1 MKLIAEIG
9 QAHDGSLGNLLSMV
23 RKLCSL
29 RVDIVKIQHHIAE
42 AESSEH
48 EQFRKK
54 FSVQDVSRQ
63 DYWRRME
70 IPKAVMRE
78 IKAMVEA
85 SGKQF
90 LCTPFSLRAV
100 DELEELGVEAYKI
113 GSADVGNHLLLS
125 RIAETGKSVIISS
138 GTKDETAMDAAIE
151 LLRPAAAS
159 LTVMH
164 CTSAYPTPLTSVDLL
179 GLGRLRARYGLP
191 VGLSDH
197 SGQVWPAIFALAHGA
212 SHAEV
217 HFTWSRDQFGPDSS
231 SSLTPE
237 EFDTIADAIAA
248 WSDCHTAEVDPV
260 ISAELERVRVV
271 FTRSVRLRRPIATG
285 DALTLAHLESF
296 KPSGLGI
303 DPQFAVSLLG
313 RSAQRPLTAGTVLTA
328 ELTREAFGA

>member
-29 RVDIVKIQHHIAE
+29 RVDIIKVQHHIAD

-54 FSVQDVSRQ
+54 FSVQDETRL

-70 IPKAVMRE
+70 IPLPVMRE

-85 SGKQF
+85 AGKQF

-100 DELEELGVEAYKI
+100 DELEELGVDAYKI
-113 GSADVGNHLLLS
+113 GSADVGNRLMLR
-125 RIAETGKSVIISS
+125 RIAETGKPVIISS
-138 GTKDETAMDAAIE
+138 GTKDEAAMDAAIE
-151 LLRPAAAS
+151 MLRPASTAV
-159 LTVMH
+159 TVMH
-164 CTSAYPTPLTSVDLL
+164 CTSAYPTPLAIVDLQ
-179 GLGRLRARYGLP
+179 GMDRLRARYGLP

-197 SGQVWPAIFALAHGA
+197 SGKIWPTVFALAHGA

-217 HFTWSRDQFGPDSS
+217 HFTWSRDQFGPDTT

-237 EFDTIADAIAA
+237 EFETLADAIAA
-248 WSDCHTAEVDPV
+248 WKATHMVVNDPG
-260 ISAELERVRVV
+260 IGAELERVRTV
-271 FTRSVRLRRPIATG
+271 FSRSVKLRQPLAVG
-285 DALTLAHLESF
+285 ELVTLAHLECF
-296 KPSGLGI
+296 KPAGIGI
-303 DPQFAVSLLG
+303 DTQAAETLLG
-313 RSAQRPLTAGTVLTA
+313 RPARLPLAAGTTLTND
-328 ELTREAFGA
+328 LVQGAFDV

>member
-29 RVDIVKIQHHIAE
+29 RVDIIKVQHHIAD
-42 AESSEH
+42 AESSEY

-54 FSVQDVSRQ
+54 FSVQDLTRL

-70 IPKAVMRE
+70 IPLQVLRD

-85 SGKQF
+85 AGKQF

-100 DELEELGVEAYKI
+100 DELEALGVDAYKI
-113 GSADVGNHLLLS
+113 GSADVGNRLMLR
-125 RIAETGKSVIISS
+125 RIAETGKPVIISS
-138 GTKDETAMDAAIE
+138 GTKDEAAMDAAIE

-159 LTVMH
+159 VTVMH
-164 CTSAYPTPLTSVDLL
+164 CTSAYPTPLAIVDLQ
-179 GLGRLRARYGLP
+179 GIDRLRARYGLP

-197 SGQVWPAIFALAHGA
+197 SGQIWPTVFALAHGA

-217 HFTWSRDQFGPDSS
+217 HFTWSRDQFGPDTT

-237 EFDTIADAIAA
+237 EFEILADAIAA
-248 WSDCHTAEVDPV
+248 WKSTHMVVDDPN
-260 ISAELERVRVV
+260 IGGELERVRTV
-271 FTRSVRLRRPIATG
+271 FSRSVRLRQPLAAG
-285 DALTLAHLESF
+285 ELVTLAHLECF
-296 KPSGLGI
+296 KPAGI
-303 DPQFAVSLLG
+303 GINTQAGEMLLG
-313 RSAQRPLTAGTVLTA
+313 RPARLPLAAGVVLTVD
-328 ELTREAFGA
+328 LVREAFDV